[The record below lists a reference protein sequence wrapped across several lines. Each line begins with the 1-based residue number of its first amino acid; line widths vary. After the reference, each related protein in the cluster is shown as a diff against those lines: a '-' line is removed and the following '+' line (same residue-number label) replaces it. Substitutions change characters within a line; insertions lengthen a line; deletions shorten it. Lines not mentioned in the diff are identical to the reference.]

1 MHYCGIVPMQD
12 ALQFVMLEEVR
23 DPEPPIRLSAIF
35 FEPGSAAQLAAE
47 LRSLGQVVAGV
58 GAPLSGRHPELER
71 RGVPPLPESP
81 EAARLVE
88 LLDLPVFIAGD
99 GEGAEGPVPEGAYHE
114 FPLFE
119 THPDGVFY
127 ALQGGRLPAK
137 RHPFGM
143 QMRIDELM
151 DDRVTDEGGDLW
163 HRRIEEIDAAACAL
177 TAHRYAVGHAS
188 WLGDGDEGVLV
199 LPGTGLPQGS
209 ARQGVV
215 PPVERLQ
222 LPRPTAAATPPE
234 VDDPG

>member
-1 MHYCGIVPMQD
+1 VHYCGIVPMQD
-12 ALQFVMLEEVR
+12 ALQLAMLEEVR
-23 DPEPPIRLSAIF
+23 ASEPPIGLSAIF
-35 FEPGSAAQLAAE
+35 FEPGSAGQVADE
-47 LRSLGQVVAGV
+47 LRSLGEIVVAV
-58 GAPLSGRHPELER
+58 GAPLSGHNRELER
-71 RGVPPLPESP
+71 RGVPPLRESP
-81 EAARLVE
+81 EAGRLVE
-88 LLDLPVFIAGD
+88 LLDLPLFAPGD
-99 GEGAEGPVPEGAYHE
+99 DHGLHGPVPEGAYHE
-114 FPLFE
+114 YPLFE

-143 QMRIDELM
+143 QMRIDELL

-177 TAHRYAVGHAS
+177 SAHRYAVGHAF
-188 WLGDGDEGVLV
+188 WLAESDDGALV

-222 LPRPTAAATPPE
+222 LPPE
-234 VDDPG
+234 RDQ

>member
-1 MHYCGIVPMQD
+1 MQD
-12 ALQFVMLEEVR
+12 ALQLAMLEEVR
-23 DPEPPIRLSAIF
+23 ASEPPIGLSAIF
-35 FEPGSAAQLAAE
+35 YEPGSATQVAAE
-47 LRSLGQVVAGV
+47 LRSLSEFVVAV

-71 RGVPPLPESP
+71 RGVSPLRESP
-81 EAARLVE
+81 DAARLVE
-88 LLDLPVFIAGD
+88 LLDLPVFTQGD
-99 GEGAEGPVPEGAYHE
+99 GQGEGPVAEGAYHE
-114 FPLFE
+114 YPLFE

-143 QMRIDELM
+143 QMRIDELL

-163 HRRIEEIDAAACAL
+163 HRRAEEIDAAACAL
-177 TAHRYAVGHAS
+177 GAHRYAVGHAF
-188 WLGDGDEGVLV
+188 WLADSDDGALV

-222 LPRPTAAATPPE
+222 LPPE
-234 VDDPG
+234 RDE

>member
-1 MHYCGIVPMQD
+1 MQR
-12 ALQFVMLEEVR
+12 ALQLAMLEEVR
-23 DPEPPIRLSAIF
+23 APEPPIRLSAIF
-35 FEPGSAAQLAAE
+35 FEPGSAEQLAAE
-47 LRSLGQVVAGV
+47 LRSLGEVVVGV

-71 RGVPPLPESP
+71 RGVPPLPDSP

-88 LLDLPVFIAGD
+88 LLELPVFTAGD
-99 GEGAEGPVPEGAYHE
+99 GHDAEGPVPEGAYHE

-151 DDRVTDEGGDLW
+151 DDRVVDQGGDLW
-163 HRRIEEIDAAACAL
+163 HRRIEEIDATACAL
-177 TAHRYAVGHAS
+177 SAHRYAVGHAS
-188 WLGDGDEGVLV
+188 WLRDADEGVLV

-215 PPVERLQ
+215 PPVERLH
-222 LPRPTAAATPPE
+222 LPPE
-234 VDDPG
+234 SS